1 MALKKFKEFKII
13 GENVLEHITNNGI
26 KIEVKKN
33 FDQFAVLIDGT
44 VVENF
49 KVKQSA
55 LDAVDDAIEAIES
68 NEE

>member
-13 GENVLEHITNNGI
+13 GENVLEHITNNGT

-33 FDQFAVLIDGT
+33 FDQFAVLIDGI